1 MLGSSPQ
8 GDPKSFYFLRGKRS
22 GTIQSDFLGVSRY
35 NVENAEWEW
44 GGGRVVCSGPDKRIG
59 SDSTAY
65 PREEPGRISNNG
77 EL

>member
-35 NVENAEWEW
+35 NVENAEREW
-44 GGGRVVCSGPDKRIG
+44 GGWEGGLQW
-59 SDSTAY
+59 
-65 PREEPGRISNNG
+65 PRQENR
-77 EL
+77 L